1 MLHITPVG
9 TIQEKRKCDDKE
21 RVKKITSL
29 RGSEGM
35 SAGVALG
42 QGASG
47 VTS

>member
-9 TIQEKRKCDDKE
+9 MIQEKRKCDDE
-21 RVKKITSL
+21 RVKKIASL

-42 QGASG
+42 QGTSG

>member
-1 MLHITPVG
+1 MLYTTPMG
-9 TIQEKRKCDDKE
+9 AIQEKRKCDDKE

-47 VTS
+47 ATS